1 MSLPSSMIYNESY
14 LNFGCGP
21 FINRRIQPKG
31 CRIFLFDITTS
42 TADSLGRE
50 YLGEIRKG
58 NQLWTRQLRYWAL
71 VRYCQDASALHIPE
85 PGYVVTYRTALVSFH
100 FKRIAL
106 HFLSNIFQQ
115 RNFDCNEVLMSWS
128 LFHLVSVTAIQN
140 WIVSFCKIIILN
152 SKTFKLS
159 KILKYSCFVSFDFF
173 FQILWYYLIRF
184 TDQMPNVHCWTFS
197 SLNWRK

>member
-1 MSLPSSMIYNESY
+1 MALELDSRNNHSNTGIFNDFLGFRGPWNGYFRWKLNFDNLRSLHFLYTWYYSTLESEMSRPSSLIYNESY

-85 PGYVVTYRTALVSFH
+85 PYLVTYRTALVSFH
-100 FKRIAL
+100 FKCKAL
-106 HFLSNIFQQ
+106 HF
-115 RNFDCNEVLMSWS
+115 S
-128 LFHLVSVTAIQN
+128 LKEIST
-140 WIVSFCKIIILN
+140 
-152 SKTFKLS
+152 T
-159 KILKYSCFVSFDFF
+159 
-173 FQILWYYLIRF
+173 RF
-184 TDQMPNVHCWTFS
+184 W
-197 SLNWRK
+197 L

>member
-1 MSLPSSMIYNESY
+1 MSRPSSLIYNESY
-14 LNFGCGP
+14 LNFGCGA

-85 PGYVVTYRTALVSFH
+85 TGYVVTYRTALVSFH
-100 FKRIAL
+100 FKCIAL
-106 HFLSNIFQQ
+106 HLLKMRFQE
-115 RNFDCNEVLMSWS
+115 RNFDYNEVLMSWFYFTLQVWQQCKTGS
-128 LFHLVSVTAIQN
+128 FLFV
-140 WIVSFCKIIILN
+140 K
-152 SKTFKLS
+152 
-159 KILKYSCFVSFDFF
+159 
-173 FQILWYYLIRF
+173 
-184 TDQMPNVHCWTFS
+184 
-197 SLNWRK
+197 

>member
-1 MSLPSSMIYNESY
+1 MALALDSRNDHIHTGTLNHFWGSGNLETDISVDNSTLILYDRYASSINRTYYTSESEMSLPSSMIHSESY
-14 LNFGCGP
+14 LNFWCGSV
-21 FINRRIQPKG
+21 INRRIQPKG

-100 FKRIAL
+100 FKCIAL
-106 HFLSNIFQQ
+106 HFL
-115 RNFDCNEVLMSWS
+115 
-128 LFHLVSVTAIQN
+128 
-140 WIVSFCKIIILN
+140 
-152 SKTFKLS
+152 
-159 KILKYSCFVSFDFF
+159 
-173 FQILWYYLIRF
+173 
-184 TDQMPNVHCWTFS
+184 
-197 SLNWRK
+197 